1 MTNEKITVLSP
12 RGTPPPIQLVA
23 MAPRLDTL
31 EGKTIYIVDVNFPRT
46 HAFFEEMQR
55 LLASRYAGTNWILR
69 TKIGTYFHNDPQLW
83 AEIEEKGDGA
93 IMGIGQLDTCA
104 PSVTIFCSILEQLGV
119 PTAPVVTHAFPEL
132 IRSFAYKKGVPKL
145 RFTFVPHPFANR
157 PFEVHRRYLEGSDPI
172 SGKLV
177 LDGIVDALTMP
188 TTEEEKRTGIIERP
202 EPRRLEADTPENL
215 ERTFREK
222 GWTDYLPIVLPTEE
236 RVAAMLK
243 GTSHR
248 PDEVIGRMQPAP
260 PHDAWEQS
268 VANLGARSVV
278 KGAKTEHIPVAMQPS
293 PPHEAWEYTVE
304 HIAINAVMAGA
315 RAEHFPAILAIA
327 STGITSLFSSAT
339 SFTRMVIANGPMRKE
354 MNMNCGLGAL
364 GPFNQ
369 ANAVIGR
376 AWTLISKNLGGA
388 KLGETYL
395 GDIGNNCN
403 YNNMCFA
410 ENQEALP
417 EGWSPFH
424 IQKGFR
430 SDESVVS
437 ILTGWSLLN
446 YAAYKPH
453 PHHEIMKQQLTS
465 FETSGAGT
473 HHTPGI
479 NPGTQAAFLLSP
491 ITAKDLRNEGFK
503 SKEQLSQWL
512 KENARMTLWNYW
524 AAMPDDLESG
534 RAGIEPFSSLLKL
547 PPEAKSPR
555 PLILQDAPVEIV
567 VVGGGT
573 DAFWMAGDFFCLASA
588 SVDMWR

>member
-1 MTNEKITVLSP
+1 MARKKITVLSP
-12 RGTPPPIQLVA
+12 RGNPPTIQMA
-23 MAPRLDTL
+23 PMAPRLDSL

-46 HAFFEEMQR
+46 HQFFEEMQR
-55 LLASRYAGTNWILR
+55 LLANRYPSTTWILR

-83 AEIEEKGDGA
+83 AEIKEKGDGA

-104 PSVTIFCSILEQLGV
+104 PSVTIFCSILEKCGV
-119 PTAPVVTHAFPEL
+119 PAAPVVTDAFPEL
-132 IRSFAYKKGVPKL
+132 IRNFAYKKGMPNL

-157 PFEVHRRYLEGSDPI
+157 PFEVYRGYLEGRDPI
-172 SGKLV
+172 SGKPV
-177 LDGIVDALTMP
+177 LEGIVEALTRP
-188 TTEEEKRTGIIERP
+188 TTEDEKKTGIVERP
-202 EPRRLEADTPENL
+202 APRQLEPGTPENL
-215 ERTFREK
+215 ERVFLEN
-222 GWTDYLPIVLPTEE
+222 GWTDYLPILLPTEE
-236 RVAAMLK
+236 RVARMLK

-248 PDEVIGRMQPAP
+248 SDEVIGRMQPIP

-268 VANLGARSVV
+268 VANLGAKAVT
-278 KGAKTEHIPVAMQPS
+278 GGDKTEYSPVAMQPS
-293 PPHEAWEYTVE
+293 PPHEAWGYTVE
-304 HIAINAVMAGA
+304 HVAINAVMAGA
-315 RAEHFPAILAIA
+315 RPEHFPAILAIA

-339 SFTRMVIANGPMRKE
+339 SFSRMVIANGPMRKE
-354 MNMNCGLGAL
+354 MKMNCGLGAL

-388 KLGETYL
+388 KPGETYL

-410 ENQEALP
+410 ENEEALP
-417 EGWSPFH
+417 EGWNPFH
-424 IQKGFR
+424 VQKGF
-430 SDESVVS
+430 SADESVVS

-453 PHHEIMKQQLTS
+453 PHHEIMKEQLRS

-479 NPGTQAAFLLSP
+479 NPGTQAALLLSP
-491 ITAKDLRNEGFK
+491 ITANDLSNEGFK
-503 SKEQLSQWL
+503 SKEQLSRWL
-512 KENARMTLWNYW
+512 KENTYMTLWNYW
-524 AAMPDDLESG
+524 AAMPDDLESAK
-534 RAGIEPFSSLLKL
+534 AGIEPFASLLKQ

-555 PLILQDAPVEIV
+555 PLILQDAPVEV
-567 VVGGGT
+567 LVVGGGT

-588 SVDMWR
+588 SVDRWR